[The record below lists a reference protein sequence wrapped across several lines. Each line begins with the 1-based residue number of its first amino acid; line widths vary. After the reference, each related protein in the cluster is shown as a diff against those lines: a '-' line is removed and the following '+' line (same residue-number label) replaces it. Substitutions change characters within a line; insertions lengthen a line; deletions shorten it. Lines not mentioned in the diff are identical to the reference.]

1 MPKSEGAFNLSD
13 SSVRAFSSGSIS
25 KSGVLDSEEGKGCDD
40 MRGGRIGIAFSVGL
54 MGGEPVLPRPSFE
67 RIGMLE
73 RDSRFLGGEVGSS
86 DERRWGMDG
95 LEFGIVDCFVNI
107 TSVWVHV
114 PLESRGEGMI
124 LKVEAGCLGRIGC
137 DL

>member
-1 MPKSEGAFNLSD
+1 MPKSDGTFNFSG
-13 SSVRAFSSGSIS
+13 SSVSACSSGSIS
-25 KSGVLDSEEGKGCDD
+25 NSGVLDSEEGKVRDD
-40 MRGGRIGIAFSVGL
+40 MIGGRMGIAFSVGL

-67 RIGMLE
+67 RMGMFE
-73 RDSRFLGGEVGSS
+73 RDNRFFGGEVGSS

-95 LEFGIVDCFVNI
+95 LGFGIVDCFVNV

-114 PLESRGEGMI
+114 PLGSRGEGII
-124 LKVEAGCLGRIGC
+124 LEVEAGCLGRIGC